1 MHRSRAFLF
10 ASCVS
15 VLLVC
20 FGKAAR
26 SNESCPIYPLGV
38 TEKQT
43 DNGETFYASAFVR
56 PFRDDDDS
64 LIDAR
69 REARIAARLLLQRDK
84 RVPLGANGRLQ
95 GAMDEGSCVENGRVY
110 FSVSINLKSAAQ
122 AIELNERLQKS
133 LAAKPTPQLRSFS
146 WIDDG
151 KRDTESEETR
161 RLLRQ

>member
-1 MHRSRAFLF
+1 
-10 ASCVS
+10 
-15 VLLVC
+15 
-20 FGKAAR
+20 
-26 SNESCPIYPLGV
+26 
-38 TEKQT
+38 
-43 DNGETFYASAFVR
+43 
-56 PFRDDDDS
+56 
-64 LIDAR
+64 
-69 REARIAARLLLQRDK
+69 
-84 RVPLGANGRLQ
+84 
-95 GAMDEGSCVENGRVY
+95 MDEGSCVENGRVY